1 MGFHLCRQVF
11 GWTSVRQNQPVQMQF
26 VNKGAAMVAVDLQ
39 TSSKPE
45 GASFVCHFHFLKSLA
60 RARSGLS
67 DWLPQLQV
75 WSSVTVRTAMTG
87 MSLTDAAKGVKL
99 SLCAHA
105 RAHACVVAPLQVR
118 DVHVGTFLYKR
129 HRTGRVRH
137 ANCLISVIFMVPLTA
152 ACCARCHII
161 FKCLESFSSGLAL

>member
-1 MGFHLCRQVF
+1 
-11 GWTSVRQNQPVQMQF
+11 
-26 VNKGAAMVAVDLQ
+26 MVAVDLQ

-45 GASFVCHFHFLKSLA
+45 GAYFVCHFHFLKSLA

-67 DWLPQLQV
+67 DWLLQLQV
-75 WSSVTVRTAMTG
+75 WSSVTVHAAMTE

-99 SLCAHA
+99 SLGAHA

-118 DVHVGTFLYKR
+118 DVHAGTNGFYKR

-137 ANCLISVIFMVPLTA
+137 ANCLISVIFMAPLTYLNAWSASHLVSLSRFWTEQQDA
-152 ACCARCHII
+152 AKLLLLVVMI
-161 FKCLESFSSGLAL
+161 S